1 MEVKSN
7 TSGKPRHPQVG
18 SDLQAPKAG
27 ARSQRDP
34 VLSLQS
40 RQLRVCTNVQNQQ
53 EESVDL
59 DVSLHLLQALEGGQ
73 EVLMLVSV
81 EAVANLRKILLW
93 LG

>member
-53 EESVDL
+53 EESVDFRRL
-59 DVSLHLLQALEGGQ
+59 SSSSSRLWK
-73 EVLMLVSV
+73 
-81 EAVANLRKILLW
+81 EARKS
-93 LG
+93 